1 MDLNPFIGEFVVR
14 FIKLT
19 IYEEMCLKYNKYDI
33 HEWCKFVNSDKSNVK
48 YPEKKVTNRQIKY
61 NNNDMAFPL
70 YFHLLE
76 RDLTYYFAFWCNIK
90 LCKFIYFFIVGF
102 CILTKARIIV
112 HAKYID
118 TIPIVECSL

>member
-19 IYEEMCLKYNKYDI
+19 VYEKMCLKYNKYDI
-33 HEWCKFVNSDKSNVK
+33 HEWCKSVNSDKSNVQ
-48 YPEKKVTNRQIKY
+48 YPDKNYYEVTNRLIKY

-76 RDLTYYFAFWCNIK
+76 RDLTYYFAFWYNIK
-90 LCKFIYFFIVGF
+90 LCKIIFISYFFGF
-102 CILTKARIIV
+102 RILT
-112 HAKYID
+112 
-118 TIPIVECSL
+118 